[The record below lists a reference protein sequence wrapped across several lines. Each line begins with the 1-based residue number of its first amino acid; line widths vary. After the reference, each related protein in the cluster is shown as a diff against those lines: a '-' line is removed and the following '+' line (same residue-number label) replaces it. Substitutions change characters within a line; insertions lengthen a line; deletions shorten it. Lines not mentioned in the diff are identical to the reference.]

1 MSVSLT
7 VSKCKSNYNQEKH
20 NHKKAD
26 IEKKYNAEQKNKVL
40 TLNLMYARNG
50 NEIISGFWR
59 YIF

>member
-50 NEIISGFWR
+50 NEIISGF
-59 YIF
+59 